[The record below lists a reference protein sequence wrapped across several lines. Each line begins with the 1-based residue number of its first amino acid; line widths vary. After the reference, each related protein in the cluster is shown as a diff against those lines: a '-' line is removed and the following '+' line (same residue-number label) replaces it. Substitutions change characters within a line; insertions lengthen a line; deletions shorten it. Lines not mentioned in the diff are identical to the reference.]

1 VILLLILSH
10 IQQCL
15 HLLSFPYD
23 SKGVNIITLFNEIAV
38 STYLY
43 LTMLISDY
51 SETMFNNLAEI
62 QIFRLKIAWMI
73 AGLLILVIA
82 VNFIFAIFNILTSW
96 CLMIKRYRM
105 KNKGKDDGRTN
116 TPVIVI
122 KI

>member
-1 VILLLILSH
+1 
-10 IQQCL
+10 
-15 HLLSFPYD
+15 LSFPYD

-51 SETMFNNLAEI
+51 SETMFNNQAEI

-82 VNFIFAIFNILTSW
+82 VNFIFAIFNILKSW
-96 CLMIKRYRM
+96 YLMIKRYRM
-105 KNKGKDDGRTN
+105 KNKGKDDERTN